1 MSARRRALCG
11 VGIATGILT
20 IVGGTVAVLSPGLVR
35 IAAVGL
41 LLVGVG
47 AIAASFAILAGG
59 IGGVTASE
67 RSGWWLPDP
76 EE

>member
-1 MSARRRALCG
+1 VGARRRALCG

-20 IVGGTVAVLSPGLVR
+20 IVGGTVAVLSPGFVR

-47 AIAASFAILAGG
+47 AIVAGFAVLAGG
-59 IGGVTASE
+59 MSGVTASE
-67 RSGWWLPDP
+67 RTGWWLPDP